1 MAFSSLTYEAPNGSI
16 KNINRGEKLPF
27 NESLVAREIRVGD
40 DGEWV
45 IIHYENNSSGSDG
58 SVMIPKERVIR
69 IGEEAGIF

>member
-1 MAFSSLTYEAPNGSI
+1 MAFSSLTYESPDGSI

-27 NESLVAREIRVGD
+27 NDSLVAREIRVGD

-58 SVMIPKERVIR
+58 SVMMPKERVIR

>member
-1 MAFSSLTYEAPNGSI
+1 MAFSSLTYESPAGQI
-16 KNINRGEKLPF
+16 KNINRGDKLPF
-27 NESLVAREIRVGD
+27 NESLIAREIRVGD

-58 SVMIPKERVIR
+58 SVMMPKERVIR